1 VRLHRART
9 VLAHADLP
17 GALILAAI
25 LGAVVVLFSTA
36 DPSRQ
41 VVASS
46 APWLVPAAALLVGV
60 FWWRQRHAS
69 VPLIEPGALSA
80 RPAWGALAVNLALGA
95 ALMAAL
101 VDVPFFARTTVDPNS
116 QVAAALVL
124 VRFLVAVPIGAV
136 IGGALCRGRRLAPVI
151 AAAGMAMAA
160 GAFVLMASWSAT
172 ALGGGPRW
180 SDVEL
185 AVCGLGFGLAIA
197 PVNVAILGAV
207 KTSMHAL
214 ASALAVVART
224 IGMLAGLSALTA
236 IALHHFYAA
245 QARIGSPLT
254 LCPTNPGS
262 CPAYDNATSQAL
274 LSELHV
280 IFGGAAVCAAVAGVL
295 ALGLLRGR
303 PVSADAGD
311 TTRSSVLPRLLG

>member
-1 VRLHRART
+1 
-9 VLAHADLP
+9 
-17 GALILAAI
+17 
-25 LGAVVVLFSTA
+25 
-36 DPSRQ
+36 
-41 VVASS
+41 
-46 APWLVPAAALLVGV
+46 
-60 FWWRQRHAS
+60 
-69 VPLIEPGALSA
+69 
-80 RPAWGALAVNLALGA
+80 
-95 ALMAAL
+95 
-101 VDVPFFARTTVDPNS
+101 
-116 QVAAALVL
+116 
-124 VRFLVAVPIGAV
+124 
-136 IGGALCRGRRLAPVI
+136 
-151 AAAGMAMAA
+151 MAMAT

-185 AVCGLGFGLAIA
+185 AVCGFGFGLAIA
-197 PVNVAILGAV
+197 PVNVAVLGAV
-207 KTSMHAL
+207 KPSMHAL

-245 QARIGSPLT
+245 QARIGSPFT
-254 LCPTNPGS
+254 LCPTHPGS
-262 CPAYDNATSQAL
+262 CPAYDNATNRAL
-274 LSELHV
+274 LSELHT